1 MTNHNDFKNYF
12 FSAHKES
19 IEEYKV
25 GIHKIVEKIIAQLQ
39 TQPQPYSGKSPI
51 ELLKDS
57 KEINFFPFEGSSLES
72 VIEKTNAMV
81 VEHNV
86 ATYHPLCTAHLHCP
100 VFIGSLV
107 AEIVISAFNQSM
119 DSWDQAPAASMIEQ
133 EFCNQLCKL
142 YGFGEQADA
151 IFTSGGTMSNFMGI
165 LLARDAYSEKAYNWN
180 IQKSGMPPEYKSFRI
195 ICAEHAHFSIEQ
207 SASILGLGSDAVIR
221 IGGKSFE
228 EEASLLEDKIIELK
242 SQGLIPIAYVS
253 TTGTTDYGSY
263 GNIED
268 LAVCTQKHDLWL
280 HIDAAYGGA
289 LIFSEQH
296 KYKLKGIEHADSVTV
311 DFHKLFFQPISCGA
325 FIVKNKSAFEYIRL
339 HADYL
344 NPESNEDLGILD
356 LVYKSIQTTRRFDAL
371 KPFIA
376 LQHVGIKK
384 MGEMIDYTIGLAKS
398 ISVIIEN
405 DPRLE
410 LATKPQMN
418 SVVFRFVPEENI
430 SEERIDEINDA
441 IKTKLLL
448 SGKAIIGQTRLNDKA
463 YLKFTLLNPMTEE
476 NIITDLLDEIKL
488 MGHQM
493 MQSTLE
499 TA

>member
-1 MTNHNDFKNYF
+1 
-12 FSAHKES
+12 
-19 IEEYKV
+19 
-25 GIHKIVEKIIAQLQ
+25 
-39 TQPQPYSGKSPI
+39 
-51 ELLKDS
+51 
-57 KEINFFPFEGSSLES
+57 
-72 VIEKTNAMV
+72 
-81 VEHNV
+81 
-86 ATYHPLCTAHLHCP
+86 
-100 VFIGSLV
+100 
-107 AEIVISAFNQSM
+107 
-119 DSWDQAPAASMIEQ
+119 
-133 EFCNQLCKL
+133 
-142 YGFGEQADA
+142 
-151 IFTSGGTMSNFMGI
+151 
-165 LLARDAYSEKAYNWN
+165 
-180 IQKSGMPPEYKSFRI
+180 
-195 ICAEHAHFSIEQ
+195 
-207 SASILGLGSDAVIR
+207 LGSDAVIR

-268 LAVCTQKHDLWL
+268 LAVCTQKHDIWL

-296 KYKLKGIEHADSVTV
+296 KFKLKGIEHADSVTV

-398 ISVIIEN
+398 ISLIIEN